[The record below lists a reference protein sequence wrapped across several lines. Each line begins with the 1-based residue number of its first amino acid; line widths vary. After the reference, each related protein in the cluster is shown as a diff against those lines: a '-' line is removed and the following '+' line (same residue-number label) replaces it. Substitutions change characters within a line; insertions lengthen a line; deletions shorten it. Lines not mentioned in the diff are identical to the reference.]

1 MTGFAS
7 IEGWVRTPFRVLLA
21 VGLTLTAC
29 GGGGRGGTIDATVVA
44 EPFGSSECSGGFI
57 PHDLNHLTSGPG
69 NTASTF
75 DGTGAG
81 VGVAD
86 LDADGDLDLVLAN
99 LSGDS
104 NILQN
109 EGDLSFVP
117 RPLQVGRFRGVA
129 TVDVDGDGWT
139 DVSLTTGIGP
149 PVVFLNPGSG
159 DLDGFVRTRLEGVD
173 AATYSMAWTD
183 LGGDGDLD
191 LVTGSYNAELTLLRN
206 SPVLGSNTG
215 VVLHERQE
223 DGTFRVERLAES
235 AQALALITPDL
246 DGDGRTDII
255 VGNDLA
261 TPDQIWLATD
271 DGFER
276 TEPFTTTSYSTMSL
290 DAADIDNDG
299 TMEIFSTDM
308 KPATPDDRY
317 REVEEDLAAAPVVDD
332 VQTPENVLLDA
343 DGDSWINMAPDL
355 GLSATGWSWSGIFGD
370 LDNDGNQD
378 LYVATGMRSDQ
389 LFDFLPDAR
398 LVEENRAFRGGTGFV
413 GAPEWGLDDPA
424 GGRGVAFADLDDDG
438 DLDVVVNNLD
448 EPSRLFE
455 NQVCGGTSL
464 TIALH
469 WSGTTNPD
477 ALGAHIEVE
486 HGGITRSRSITS
498 SRGYLSADPPE
509 AHVGLADAT
518 DATIRITWPDGRVSL
533 LEQQPTGHH
542 LVVTRPA

>member
-1 MTGFAS
+1 MAT
-7 IEGWVRTPFRVLLA
+7 LA
-21 VGLTLTAC
+21 VAAFIAAGCGSAQGDAVAADLTA
-29 GGGGRGGTIDATVVA
+29 TAHA
-44 EPFGSSECSGGFI
+44 ASECADAFVPLDL
-57 PHDLNHLTSGPG
+57 PHVTSGPG

-86 LDADGDLDLVLAN
+86 LDADGDLDLVLPN

-104 NILQN
+104 NILEN
-109 EGDLSFVP
+109 NGGLSFTP
-117 RPLQVGRFRGVA
+117 RSLQVGRFRGVA
-129 TVDVDGDGWT
+129 TVDVDVDGWT
-139 DVSLTTGIGP
+139 DVVLTTGIGP
-149 PVVFLNPGSG
+149 PVVFTNPGSG
-159 DLDGFVRTRLEGVD
+159 ELNGFVRTRLDGVD
-173 AATYSMAWTD
+173 AATYSMAWAD

-215 VVLHERQE
+215 VVLHERLD
-223 DGTFRVERLAES
+223 DGTFAVERLAES

-246 DGDGRTDII
+246 NADGRTDIM

-276 TEPFTTTSYSTMSL
+276 TEPFSTTSYSTMSL

-299 TMEIFSTDM
+299 TPEIFSTDM

-317 REVEEDLAAAPVVDD
+317 REVEADLAAAPVVDD
-332 VQTPENVLLDA
+332 IQTPENVLLSRSG
-343 DGDSWINMAPDL
+343 DGWDNMAPGFGVD
-355 GLSATGWSWSGIFGD
+355 ATGWSWSGLFGD
-370 LDNDGNQD
+370 LDNDGALD

-398 LVEENRAFRGGTGFV
+398 LVEENRAFRGDADFAPV
-413 GAPEWGLDDPA
+413 PEWGLDDPA

-448 EPSRLFE
+448 EPARMFE
-455 NQVCGGTSL
+455 NRLCGGVAMTVEL
-464 TIALH
+464 RWAG
-469 WSGTTNPD
+469 SGNPA
-477 ALGAHIEVE
+477 ALGSTIEFIADDV
-486 HGGITRSRSITS
+486 TRSRAITS
-498 SRGYLSADPPE
+498 SRGYLSSDPSE
-509 AHVGLADAT
+509 AHVGLGSADSV
-518 DATIRITWPDGRVSL
+518 DLRITWPDGRVTSFDD
-533 LEQQPTGHH
+533 QPTAQH
-542 LVVTRPA
+542 LVVTRTAEK